1 MSKLS
6 IIVRNEYMTDIRSK
20 SFWIGTFLMPV
31 IFVLFGVFIGYMA
44 ESSDTLLATS
54 NPLASPDNPKTGW
67 QIAGMLV
74 GILLTLFIMIY
85 GAQIF
90 NKVKSEK
97 CNRIMEVLSTCVN
110 GRTMMLG
117 KIISVALVG
126 MTQMALW
133 AILLTVC
140 TGVFILLSGVNI
152 PLEVFGDIRLYT
164 SLLWGIAF
172 FAGGYI
178 FYASMFAA
186 TGAMTDKN
194 QENQEYL
201 TILTFIL
208 LGSFYIG
215 QYATDNITSSV
226 AVWCSYIP
234 FTSATVGAI
243 GAIGGDVPLWQS
255 LLSLVSLYVCA
266 AIMLMFSGKL
276 YTSVLLLKG
285 KRMTPRDIIT
295 FMKSK

>member
-126 MTQMALW
+126 LTQMALW
-133 AILLTVC
+133 AV
-140 TGVFILLSGVNI
+140 LLSVC
-152 PLEVFGDIRLYT
+152 
-164 SLLWGIAF
+164 
-172 FAGGYI
+172 AGGSYT
-178 FYASMFAA
+178 AVRRKCS
-186 TGAMTDKN
+186 TGNLWRHTVVY
-194 QENQEYL
+194 EHVVGYSVFCRRL
-201 TILTFIL
+201 HILCIH
-208 LGSFYIG
+208 
-215 QYATDNITSSV
+215 V
-226 AVWCSYIP
+226 CSYRGNDRQEP
-234 FTSATVGAI
+234 RKPRVPHSF
-243 GAIGGDVPLWQS
+243 DVHPAWVFLHRAVRGRQYHF
-255 LLSLVSLYVCA
+255 VSSRMVQLYSIHLRNC
-266 AIMLMFSGKL
+266 
-276 YTSVLLLKG
+276 
-285 KRMTPRDIIT
+285 RRNRRDRR
-295 FMKSK
+295 